1 VILYVNG
8 DSHAAG
14 AEAMLPHGWAE
25 DDSRYWE
32 QGRHPHPDNEAVSF
46 GAELAQLLG
55 CERINQSQSGGSNA
69 RIIRTTTE
77 WIEQN
82 PTQLADTFV
91 LIQWS
96 TWEREEWL
104 HDNIWHQVNAS
115 GVDQVPAELEQQ
127 YREYIVG
134 IDYYV
139 KCKQSHAAIWE
150 FHCYLKTL
158 GINHL
163 FFNGNSTFSD
173 IQLGAT
179 PTSDIKHWGKHYI
192 NPYSLTGSYDAVLR
206 YNGFDYVNPKT
217 YHFGAK
223 AHCFWAQYVLQ
234 YIKDNQLLG
243 PDEIP
248 SY

>member
-1 VILYVNG
+1 MILYING

-25 DDSRYWE
+25 DDGRLWG

-46 GAELAQLLG
+46 GAELARLLG
-55 CERINQSQSGGSNA
+55 CERINQSQSGGSNP
-69 RIIRTTTE
+69 RIIRTTKE

-82 PTQLADTFV
+82 PTQLADTFM

-104 HDNIWHQVNAS
+104 HNGIWHQVNAS
-115 GVDQVPAELEQQ
+115 GVDQVPPELEQK
-127 YREYIVG
+127 YRQYIVD
-134 IDYYV
+134 IDYYA
-139 KCKQSHAAIWE
+139 KCKQSHATIWE
-150 FHCYLKTL
+150 FHCYLKAL
-158 GINHL
+158 GIKHV
-163 FFNGNSTFSD
+163 FFNGNRTFSD
-173 IQLGAT
+173 IGIADQKLW
-179 PTSDIKHWGKHYI
+179 DQHYI
-192 NPYSLTGSYDAVLR
+192 DPYSLTGSYDAVLR

-223 AHCFWAQYVLQ
+223 AHCFWANYVLQ

-243 PDEIP
+243 PNEIP
-248 SY
+248 SH

>member
-1 VILYVNG
+1 MILYING

-25 DDSRYWE
+25 ADGRFWG

-46 GAELAQLLG
+46 GAELARLLD

-69 RIIRTTTE
+69 RIIRTTKE

-82 PTQLADTFV
+82 PTQLADTFM

-104 HDNIWHQVNAS
+104 HNGTWYQVNAS
-115 GVDQVPAELEQQ
+115 GVDHVPPELEQK
-127 YREYIVG
+127 YRQYIVD
-134 IDYYV
+134 IDYYA
-139 KCKQSHAAIWE
+139 KCKQSHATIWE
-150 FHCYLKTL
+150 FHCYLKAL
-158 GINHL
+158 GIKHV
-163 FFNGNSTFSD
+163 FFNGNRTFSD
-173 IQLGAT
+173 IGIADQKLW
-179 PTSDIKHWGKHYI
+179 DQHYI
-192 NPYSLTGSYDAVLR
+192 DPYSLTGSYDAVLR

-223 AHCFWAQYVLQ
+223 AHCFWANYVLQ

-243 PDEIP
+243 PNEIP
-248 SY
+248 SH

>member
-1 VILYVNG
+1 MILYVNG

-14 AEAMLPHGWAE
+14 AEAMLPYGWAE
-25 DDSRYWE
+25 DDGKFWG

-46 GAELAQLLG
+46 GANLAQLLG

-69 RIIRTTTE
+69 RIIRTATE

-82 PTQLADTFV
+82 PTLLADTFM

-104 HDNIWHQVNAS
+104 HNGIWHQVNAS
-115 GVDQVPAELEQQ
+115 GSDQVPAELEQKYRQ
-127 YREYIVG
+127 YIFD

-139 KCKQSHAAIWE
+139 KCNQNHVTIWE

-158 GINHL
+158 GVNHL
-163 FFNGNSTFSD
+163 FFNGNRDFSD
-173 IQLGAT
+173 IGIMDHK
-179 PTSDIKHWGKHYI
+179 SWGKHYI
-192 NPYSLTGSYDAVLR
+192 DPYRQSGSYDAVLKH
-206 YNGFDYVNPKT
+206 NGFDYVNPKT
-217 YHFGAK
+217 YHFGPD
-223 AHCFWAQYVLQ
+223 AHCFWGKFLLQ
-234 YIKDNQLLG
+234 YIKRNQLLR

-248 SY
+248 VN

>member
-1 VILYVNG
+1 MILYING

-25 DDSRYWE
+25 DDGQFWG

-69 RIIRTTTE
+69 RIIRTTTQ

-82 PTQLADTFV
+82 PTQLADTFM

-104 HDNIWHQVNAS
+104 HNGVWHQVNAS
-115 GVDQVPAELEQQ
+115 GVDQVPPELEQR
-127 YREYIVG
+127 YRQYIVN
-134 IDYYV
+134 IDYYAR
-139 KCKQSHAAIWE
+139 CKQSHAAIWE
-150 FHCYLKTL
+150 FHCYLKSQ
-158 GINHL
+158 GINHV
-163 FFNGNSTFSD
+163 FFNGNRTFSD
-173 IQLGAT
+173 IGTIDQ
-179 PTSDIKHWGKHYI
+179 KHWNKHYI
-192 NPYSLTGSYDAVLR
+192 DPYSLTGSYDAVLR

-223 AHCFWAQYVLQ
+223 AHCFWARHVLQ

-243 PDEIP
+243 LNEIP
-248 SY
+248 SD